1 MKWEKEKLVYNLEEE
16 ILSKFSLKL
25 IKVKY
30 RIWVLNVK
38 ELNTENNIKKNYL
51 LCLMDFKLKIKKKI
65 KKN

>member
-1 MKWEKEKLVYNLEEE
+1 MKWKKEKLVYNLEEE

-38 ELNTENNIKKNYL
+38 ELNTENNN
-51 LCLMDFKLKIKKKI
+51 KKI
-65 KKN
+65 IYYV